1 METSETTG
9 AIAAALAKAHL
20 EIDNPE
26 LDGVNP
32 HFKSK
37 FSTLA
42 AVLNAV
48 RKPLA
53 SQGIAMMQSV
63 SIDEGRVA
71 VTTSLIHAS
80 GEWLRETM
88 AFPVANNA
96 NIQQAGSL
104 VTYIRRYSL
113 IALCGI
119 VGDPHEDDDGD
130 GDRLDRNE
138 PRKPAPRTTRDSFR
152 PENARGAAPVRE
164 ERQQPPAKPAPAPE
178 PSSPVSGQM
187 DKYPDEG
194 IVTVDIKRVVPRGKG
209 HAVHVHSPEHGG
221 AWFRT
226 LSAETAD
233 YLKDQVGNTIRVE
246 LMRVDVNTIDIL
258 RVIAEPKDEGAK
270 GGEDDLPF

>member
-26 LDGVNP
+26 LDGTNP
-32 HFKSK
+32 HYKSK

-53 SQGIAMMQSV
+53 KQGIALMQSV
-63 SIDEGRVA
+63 AIADQRVA
-71 VTTSLIHAS
+71 VTTSMIHAS

-130 GDRLDRNE
+130 ADRIERNE
-138 PRKPAPRTTRDSFR
+138 QKPPARTPRTTRATFD
-152 PENARGAAPVRE
+152 PKKAQGAA
-164 ERQQPPAKPAPAPE
+164 PAPAPAE
-178 PSSPVSGQM
+178 PAPAPTADNYPEDFDGPVKIVRVMRRKGQPHAIQVRHPQHGTAWVATEM
-187 DKYPDEG
+187 DDYADCLEA
-194 IVTVDIKRVVPRGKG
+194 
-209 HAVHVHSPEHGG
+209 AVNDTRCIAVYRDASTHVLHLIGVSKP
-221 AWFRT
+221 
-226 LSAETAD
+226 ETAEEAAA
-233 YLKDQVGNTIRVE
+233 NE
-246 LMRVDVNTIDIL
+246 LPI
-258 RVIAEPKDEGAK
+258 
-270 GGEDDLPF
+270 